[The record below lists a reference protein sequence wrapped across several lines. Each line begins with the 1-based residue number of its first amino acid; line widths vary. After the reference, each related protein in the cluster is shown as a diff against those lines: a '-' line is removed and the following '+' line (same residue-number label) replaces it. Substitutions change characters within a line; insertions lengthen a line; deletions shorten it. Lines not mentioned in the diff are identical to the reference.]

1 MGFPVFLLG
10 VIGLCFVLLVPLK
23 KKRDLSLGGAHAFVA
38 PWGVVKSEFPVILDR
53 YKWFSEVHM
62 TLPFLVRFPVFLF
75 SHWQILF
82 SAGFWSIE
90 FIHRFICLH
99 RMPGISVAH
108 MKSVDALLGSV
119 TPFGEKRALVPGA
132 LAACVSCV
140 SVRRL
145 PCPGHSR
152 RGWLAPTHEALARG
166 C

>member
-1 MGFPVFLLG
+1 VVVASLIYPLPLSFLEG
-10 VIGLCFVLLVPLK
+10 PLHQDFSLRPEK
-23 KKRDLSLGGAHAFVA
+23 LTPSRSLSRRL
-38 PWGVVKSEFPVILDR
+38 PS
-53 YKWFSEVHM
+53 SEVHTHA
-62 TLPFLVRFPVFLF
+62 TLPFLARFSVFLF
-75 SHWQILF
+75 SHRQILL

-108 MKSVDALLGSV
+108 VKSVDALLGSV

-152 RGWLAPTHEALARG
+152 RGWLAPTHEALAHG